1 MANKKI
7 SKKTVNKAKST
18 VKKTAKKYPKLVLA
32 IAIILVLVIVGLV
45 IGAYFYTDGDFSRL
59 PYLLGLKEEPPAVT
73 PPAGLGIEGQLA
85 IYCINV
91 GQGNSALIAFPDGK
105 FMLID
110 AGNTTVTKSTV
121 KTADARKN
129 LFDTIDAVT
138 GDGEIDYLIATHPD
152 ADHTNLLDD
161 VLENYQVNMVMY
173 NDSRSKTT
181 IYQRFADLA
190 AVEPNCEVV
199 KIAGSG
205 FESGGNEYEIT
216 GSYQSY
222 SYKVTVYAPGYETF
236 NNKANDMSPIIVFE
250 YCGFEGIIYGDGTTS
265 TETWWINYMKS
276 TDNISEF
283 DIDFLYVAHHGSDTS
298 SSEDFL
304 RFVKAEYAVVSC
316 GEGNSYNH
324 PKDTIMARLD
334 SMGVATF
341 RTDKHGTT
349 IVAVSPDGN
358 FGFVPQNV
366 APVENNSA
374 GRNDLIISAADSEE

>member
-7 SKKTVNKAKST
+7 SKRTVNKAKNA
-18 VKKTAKKYPKLVLA
+18 VKKTAKKYPKPVFA
-32 IAIILVLVIVGLV
+32 IAVILVIVIVGLV
-45 IGAYFYTDGDFSRL
+45 VGAYFYTDGDFSRL
-59 PYLLGLKEEPPAVT
+59 PYLLGLKEEAPAVT

-110 AGNTTVTKSTV
+110 AGNT
-121 KTADARKN
+121 KTSVMDSAAAKQN
-129 LFDTIDAVT
+129 LFSTIDTVT
-138 GDGEIDYLIATHPD
+138 GDGEIDYLIASHPD

-161 VLENYQVNMVMY
+161 VLQNYQVNMVMY
-173 NDSRSKTT
+173 NDSRDKTST
-181 IYQRFADLA
+181 YQKFVDLA
-190 AVEPNCEVV
+190 AVEPDCQVV

-205 FESGGNEYEIT
+205 FENGGNEYEIT

-236 NNKANDMSPIIVFE
+236 NNKANDMSPIVVLE
-250 YCGFEGIIYGDGTTS
+250 YCGFEGIIYGDGTTV
-265 TETWWINYMKS
+265 TESWWINYMKS

-298 SSEDFL
+298 SGEDFL
-304 RFVKAEYAVVSC
+304 RFVKAEYAVISC
-316 GEGNSYNH
+316 GEGNKYNH
-324 PKDTIMARLD
+324 PKDSVMARLD
-334 SMGVATF
+334 GLGVATY

-358 FGFVPQNV
+358 FGFVPQNT
-366 APVENNSA
+366 APIENNSV
-374 GRNDLIISAADSEE
+374 GRNDLIISAAGSQE

>member
-7 SKKTVNKAKST
+7 SKRTVNKAKNT

-32 IAIILVLVIVGLV
+32 IAIVLIIVIVGLV
-45 IGAYFYTDGDFSRL
+45 VGAYFYTDGDFSRL
-59 PYLLGLKEEPPAVT
+59 PYLLGLKEEQPAVT

-110 AGNTTVTKSTV
+110 AGNTTETSSTV
-121 KTADARKN
+121 KTADAKKN

-161 VLENYQVNMVMY
+161 VLISYQVNMVMY
-173 NDSRSKTT
+173 NDSENKTNT
-181 IYQRFADLA
+181 YKTFINLA
-190 AVEPNCEVV
+190 EEEPNCEIV
-199 KIAGSG
+199 KIGEYG
-205 FESGGNEYEIT
+205 FEAGGNEYEIK
-216 GSYQSY
+216 GNYGENE
-222 SYKVTVYAPGYETF
+222 YKTTVYASGYKIKNE
-236 NNKANDMSPIIVFE
+236 ANTMSPVIVFE
-250 YCGFEGIIYGDGTTS
+250 YGEFEGIIYGDGTTT
-265 TETWWINYMKS
+265 TEKWWINYIKE
-276 TDNISEF
+276 TNNVNEF

-298 SSEDFL
+298 SGEDFL
-304 RFVKAEYAVVSC
+304 SFVKAEYAVISC
-316 GEGNSYNH
+316 GEGNKYKH

-334 SMGVATF
+334 NFGVATY

-349 IVAVSPDGN
+349 VVAVSPDGN
-358 FGFVPQNV
+358 FGFVPENS
-366 APVENNSA
+366 APLENNSV
-374 GRNDLIISAADSEE
+374 GRNDLIISASDSKE